1 MMKEVA
7 EYLDR
12 QSRQGFVALGYV
24 LIVLVGLVD
33 YLTKQLTSEPFYLIP
48 LALITWSGS
57 RRNGF
62 VAAFCCSGIWYAV
75 NRYDPHDP
83 GPFGVQLWNLTL
95 QAGLFLIF
103 VMLFAALRSA
113 HDYRKLMTR
122 LDPLTGMLSGIFFQE
137 LALVE
142 IRRSERYE
150 HPFTLAI
157 IEFDLATVRSAGDS
171 EHLSSLLRSV
181 AGVVRAAV
189 RGTDMA
195 ARLDFATFAVMLPE
209 TPNESGRVVVKK
221 LQEQL
226 AALLSENRWQVP
238 FGIGATTF
246 MVPPAGVDEMFRK
259 VGGLAHS
266 ASRRSSTTT
275 VRYEVVDRAMGVA

>member
-1 MMKEVA
+1 MKEVA
-7 EYLDR
+7 EYMDR

-24 LIVLVGLVD
+24 LIVLLGLID
-33 YLTKQLTSEPFYLIP
+33 YLTKQLTIEPFYLLP

-62 VAAFCCSGIWYAV
+62 IAAFISSGIWYVV

-83 GPFGVQLWNLTL
+83 GVLGVQLWNLAW
-95 QAGLFLIF
+95 QAGLFLVF
-103 VMLFAALRSA
+103 VMLFAALKSA
-113 HDYRKLMTR
+113 HDYRKQMTR
-122 LDPLTGMLSGIFFQE
+122 LDPLTGMLSGTFFQE

-142 IRRSERYE
+142 IRRSERYD
-150 HPFTLAI
+150 HPFTLAF
-157 IEFDLATVRSAGDS
+157 IEFDLATLRSAGDS
-171 EHLSSLLRSV
+171 GHISSLLRSV
-181 AGVVRAAV
+181 AEVVRSAV

-195 ARLDFATFAVMLPE
+195 ARLDYATFAVLLPE

-226 AALLSENRWQVP
+226 AALLRQNEWQVP
-238 FGIGATTF
+238 FGIGAATF
-246 MVPPAGVDEMFRK
+246 MSPPASVDEMFRK

-266 ASRRSSTTT
+266 ASRRSSHTTI
-275 VRYEVVDRAMGVA
+275 RYEVVDRAMEVA